1 TLPEWTRIK
10 RFVNLHKEF
19 DADEAELTRTR
30 KLRRTFVE
38 DRYGDLIA
46 ALYGEDKEY
55 NVDAP
60 ITYRDGRR
68 GVIKTAIKVNN
79 VDEVTG

>member
-1 TLPEWTRIK
+1 VK

-38 DRYGDLIA
+38 ERYRDLVA
-46 ALYGEDKEY
+46 ALYGQGKEY
-55 NVDAP
+55 TVEAA
-60 ITYRDGRR
+60 ITYRDGRK
-68 GVIKTAIKVNN
+68 GVIKTAIQINHI
-79 VDEVTG
+79 